1 MQKNRVIIIGAGAA
15 GLMAGVFAARNGA
28 DVTILERNEKA
39 GKKIYITGK
48 GRCNVTNTAEKD
60 SFMAHILRNP
70 RFMYSALDFLDN
82 AATMELFES
91 LGVPLKVERGDRV
104 YPVSDHASDITN
116 GLTRELRR
124 LGVEIRYNE
133 QVKGLI
139 TEDGRIAG
147 VKLSNGSRM
156 NADRVIVAT
165 GGLSYPSTG
174 STGDGYRF
182 AEETGHAV
190 TNTMPALV
198 PVETKDAWPGRLSG
212 LSLKNV
218 ALTAFQTGGK
228 KEKKI
233 YTNQGEM
240 LFTHWG
246 ISGPLVLTLSSML
259 PEDLTNVR
267 LEIDMKPALTDEVL
281 EKRVLRDFTEN
292 QRRQVGSVMDG
303 LVPHNLSIELLNI
316 IQLSPGKPVHSVTAE
331 ERKAIVRVLKHVPLT
346 PKAMR
351 GYSEAVVTRG
361 GIAVKG
367 INASTMES
375 KLVSGLYFAG
385 ETMDVDATTGG
396 YNLQIAFSTGALAG
410 YNAAQAEEEWA

>member
-60 SFMAHILRNP
+60 AFMAHILRNP
-70 RFMYSALDFLDN
+70 RFMYSALDFFDN
-82 AATMELFES
+82 TATMELFES

-133 QVKGLI
+133 QVKGLL
-139 TEDGRIAG
+139 TEDDRISG
-147 VKLSNGSRM
+147 VQLASGTRM
-156 NADRVIVAT
+156 AADRVIVAT

-182 AEETGHAV
+182 ARETGHAV

-198 PVETKDAWPGRLSG
+198 PVETKEVWPGRLSG

-267 LEIDMKPALTDEVL
+267 LEIDMKPALTEEVL

-303 LVPHNLSIELLNI
+303 LVPHNLGLELLNI
-316 IQLSPGKPVHSVTAE
+316 IQLSPGKPVHSVTTE

-346 PKAMR
+346 PKSVR

-410 YNAAQAEEEWA
+410 YNAAQTEEEWA